1 MTDLPPRTFWESVR
15 GVFVRGFV
23 VLVPVYL
30 TVWFFQAFLNA
41 VDGILSPILDRLI
54 GRPIPGLGF
63 LSVLVLLFLVGLL
76 TRNLVGRL
84 VFGWIERFISSL
96 PFVRSV
102 YGAIKDLVDAINVA
116 GGKGR
121 SFRRVVM
128 VQYPRLGVYSVG
140 FVTNESVY
148 APSSG
153 DDVQLVNVYIMS
165 PPNPT
170 AGVLILVPRADVIP
184 LNMTIEQGLKF
195 VLSGGIVTPEKLT
208 RLPSL

>member
-30 TVWFFQAFLNA
+30 TIWFFQAFLNA
-41 VDGILSPILDRLI
+41 VDGILSPILDRLV

-153 DDVQLVNVYIMS
+153 EDVQLVNVYIMS

>member
-15 GVFVRGFV
+15 GVFIRGFV

-30 TVWFFQAFLNA
+30 TIWFFQAFLNA
-41 VDGILSPILDRLI
+41 VDGILAPILDRLI

-102 YGAIKDLVDAINVA
+102 YGAIKDLVDAINMA

-140 FVTNESVY
+140 FVTNESVF
-148 APSSG
+148 APSAG
-153 DDVQLVNVYIMS
+153 EDVQLVNVYIMS

>member
-1 MTDLPPRTFWESVR
+1 MTDLPQRTFWERVR
-15 GVFVRGFV
+15 GVFIRGFV

-54 GRPIPGLGF
+54 GRPVPGLGF
-63 LSVLVLLFLVGLL
+63 LGVLTVLFLVGLL

-84 VFGWIERFISSL
+84 AFGWIERFISSL

-128 VQYPRLGVYSVG
+128 VEYPRMGVYSVG
-140 FVTNESVY
+140 FVTNETVFSA
-148 APSSG
+148 APG
-153 DDVQLVNVYIMS
+153 TDVELINVYIMS

-170 AGVLILVPRADVIP
+170 AGVLILVPKADVIP

-195 VLSGGIVTPEKLT
+195 VLSGGIVRPEKLT
-208 RLPSL
+208 RLPSM